1 VALRD
6 VVSRASRVEGVMEGG
21 GVNGA
26 LGLGLGGVISAASH
40 GKLNFRVRILRN
52 STRDIG
58 IASGQR
64 HGRRRSERR
73 RGVNRVMRY
82 MEAILY

>member
-1 VALRD
+1 VASRD
-6 VVSRASRVEGVMEGG
+6 VVSRASRVEGVIEGG
-21 GVNGA
+21 GVDGA

-52 STRDIG
+52 TRDIG
-58 IASGQR
+58 VASRQR

-73 RGVNRVMRY
+73 GGVSRVMRY
-82 MEAILY
+82 MEAVLY